1 MPVICM
7 QHMQP
12 VIKWKTSL
20 FEQVKHIQMK
30 TNGAY
35 LISLKSGNEKSA
47 LWRNHVLPHLDD
59 RLRHVAAI
67 RTGARPAF
75 LSLKDGQDCH
85 LADMCIIRVILN
97 KVTCRKVHS
106 AVT

>member
-1 MPVICM
+1 
-7 QHMQP
+7 MQP
-12 VIKWKTSL
+12 VIKWKTSSS
-20 FEQVKHIQMK
+20 EQVKHIQMK

-47 LWRNHVLPHLDD
+47 LWRNHVLPHLNDSPS
-59 RLRHVAAI
+59 HVAEI
-67 RTGARPAF
+67 RTGARLAF

-97 KVTCRKVHS
+97 KVTCGKVQS

>member
-1 MPVICM
+1 
-7 QHMQP
+7 
-12 VIKWKTSL
+12 
-20 FEQVKHIQMK
+20 MK

-59 RLRHVAAI
+59 RPRHAAVI
-67 RTGARPAF
+67 RTGARLAF
-75 LSLKDGQDCH
+75 LSLKGGQDCH

-97 KVTCRKVHS
+97 KVTCGKVHS
-106 AVT
+106 AMT